1 METTNNKPNVLR
13 TQVGGDH
20 YAKYPIQPIEYIQSN
35 HLDFA
40 QGNIVKLAT
49 RFRDKG
55 GAEDLR
61 KIKQYAEILL
71 ALEYGED
78 TPRTLPESQPIATDP
93 QDGIYLVYADS
104 HAELFTGSNA
114 IEGVKYVGVVFQGHR
129 FSVALTETEAPLLS
143 KDGEATERED
153 FYKTECE
160 AIYDFDSTGNTERL
174 LHDNPE
180 LADYLNEGEAIPALG
195 VVVIIYLLRKS
206 INGALAYVCGQP
218 LGDKDYWSS
227 TESSEDSAWVVGFS
241 CGYVGNLYVKCYGS
255 AVRAV
260 AAF

>member
-1 METTNNKPNVLR
+1 MKKPNVLS

-20 YAKYPIQPIEYIQSN
+20 YAKYPIQPVEYIQAN
-35 HLDFA
+35 RLDFA

-71 ALEYGED
+71 ALEYGQD
-78 TPRTLPESQPIATDP
+78 TPAAQPIATEP
-93 QDGIYLVYADS
+93 QDGIYVVYDNGR
-104 HAELFTGSNA
+104 AELFTGSNA
-114 IEGVKYVGVVFQGHR
+114 KEGVKYVGVVFQGHH
-129 FSVALTETEAPLLS
+129 FGVALTETEIPLLPED
-143 KDGEATERED
+143 KEAAKRED

-174 LHDNPE
+174 LRDNPK

-195 VVVIIYLLRKS
+195 VVVIMYLLRKS
-206 INGALAYVCGQP
+206 ISGALAYVGGQP
-218 LGDKDYWSS
+218 LGDKGYWSS
-227 TESSEDSAWVVGFS
+227 TECNETYAWGVNFASGLTWN
-241 CGYVGNLYVKCYGS
+241 YDKCYGY
-255 AVRAV
+255 ALRAV

>member
-1 METTNNKPNVLR
+1 METTSNKPNVLR

-20 YAKYPIQPIEYIQSN
+20 YAKYPIQPIEYIQAN

-61 KIKQYAEILL
+61 KIKQYADIML

-78 TPRTLPESQPIATDP
+78 SPRTLPESQPIATGP
-93 QDGIYLVYADS
+93 QGGIYLVYADG
-104 HAELFTGSNA
+104 HAELFNGENDKRNVT
-114 IEGVKYVGVVFQGHR
+114 YVGVVFRGHR
-129 FSVALTETEAPLLS
+129 FGVSLTETEVALLP
-143 KDGEATERED
+143 ED
-153 FYKTECE
+153 EQPTKRTTYKTECE
-160 AIYDFDSTGNTERL
+160 GIYDFDSASNTARL
-174 LHDNPE
+174 VEDNPE
-180 LADYLNEGEAIPALG
+180 LANYLKPGEAIPALG
-195 VVVIIYLLRKS
+195 VLVIMRYLRED
-206 INGALAYVCGQP
+206 IDRALEYVGGQQ
-218 LGDKDYWSS
+218 LTIVNLWSS
-227 TESSEDSAWVVGFS
+227 TEYSDELAWSVSFS
-241 CGYVGNLYVKCYGS
+241 DGNVYIIGKYGGG

>member
-1 METTNNKPNVLR
+1 METTSNKPNVLR

-20 YAKYPIQPIEYIQSN
+20 YAKYPIQPIEYIQAN

-61 KIKQYAEILL
+61 KIKQYADIML

-78 TPRTLPESQPIATDP
+78 TPRTLPESQPIATKP
-93 QDGIYLVYADS
+93 QGGIYLVYADG
-104 HAELFTGSNA
+104 HAELFNGENA
-114 IEGVKYVGVVFQGHR
+114 KRNVTYVGVVFRGYR
-129 FSVALTETEAPLLS
+129 FGVSLTETIAALLPEG
-143 KDGEATERED
+143 KQPTKRTT
-153 FYKTECE
+153 YKTECE
-160 AIYDFDSTGNTERL
+160 SIYDFDSAGNTTMLVE
-174 LHDNPE
+174 DNPE
-180 LADYLNEGEAIPALG
+180 LAKYLKPGEAIPALG
-195 VVVIIYLLRKS
+195 VLVIMCYLREYIDS
-206 INGALAYVCGQP
+206 ALEYVGGQQLTDAY
-218 LGDKDYWSS
+218 YWSS
-227 TESSEDSAWVVGFS
+227 AEGSENTAWGVNFS
-241 CGYVGNLYVKCYGS
+241 HGGVTYNNKYIGY

>member
-1 METTNNKPNVLR
+1 METTSNKPNVLR

-20 YAKYPIQPIEYIQSN
+20 YAKYPIQPIEYIQAN

-61 KIKQYAEILL
+61 KIKQYADILL

-78 TPRTLPESQPIATDP
+78 APRTLPESQPIATEP

-104 HAELFTGSNA
+104 HAELFNGENA
-114 IEGVKYVGVVFQGHR
+114 KRNVTYVGVVHEGHS
-129 FSVALTETEAPLLS
+129 FALTLNDITDVVLKPDGKKAGERRRLS
-143 KDGEATERED
+143 RECD
-153 FYKTECE
+153 
-160 AIYDFDSTGNTERL
+160 AIYDFDSFKNTEAL
-174 LHDNPE
+174 CKDNPE
-180 LADYLNEGEAIPALG
+180 LRDVLNDGEAIPALG
-195 VVVIIYLLRKS
+195 VLNIIAHLRDE
-206 INGALAYVCGQP
+206 INNALEYIGKP
-218 LGDKDYWSS
+218 KLDDGYYWSS
-227 TESSEDSAWVVGFS
+227 TESSQPGAWNVDFS
-241 CGYVGNLYVKCYGS
+241 NGTAYNNRKCNAN

>member
-1 METTNNKPNVLR
+1 METTNNKLNVLR

-20 YAKYPIQPIEYIQSN
+20 YAKYPIQPIEYIQAN

-61 KIKQYAEILL
+61 KIKQYADIML

-78 TPRTLPESQPIATDP
+78 APRILPESQPIATKP
-93 QDGIYLVYADS
+93 QGGIYLVYADGR
-104 HAELFTGSNA
+104 AELFTGSNA
-114 IEGVKYVGVVFQGHR
+114 KEGVKYVGVVFQGHR
-129 FSVALTETEAPLLS
+129 FGVALTETKAPLLPE
-143 KDGEATERED
+143 DEEATKRED

-174 LHDNPE
+174 LRDNPK
-180 LADYLNEGEAIPALG
+180 LANYLNEGEAIPAMG
-195 VVVIIYLLRKS
+195 VVVIMYLLRKS
-206 INGALAYVCGQP
+206 INGALAYVGGQP
-218 LGDKDYWSS
+218 LGDKGCWSS
-227 TESSEDSAWVVGFS
+227 TERSEYGAWGVNFS
-241 CGYVGNLYVKCYGS
+241 NGNVYYSGKYYS
-255 AVRAV
+255 YASRAV

>member
-20 YAKYPIQPIEYIQSN
+20 YAKYPIQPIEYIQAN

-61 KIKQYAEILL
+61 KIKQYADIML

-78 TPRTLPESQPIATDP
+78 TPRTLPESQPIATKP
-93 QDGIYLVYADS
+93 QGGIYLVYADGR
-104 HAELFTGSNA
+104 AELFTGSNA
-114 IEGVKYVGVVFQGHR
+114 KEGVKYVGVVFQGHR
-129 FSVALTETEAPLLS
+129 FGVALTENEEVALLPE
-143 KDGEATERED
+143 GEEATKRED

-160 AIYDFDSTGNTERL
+160 SIYDFDSAGNTERL
-174 LHDNPE
+174 LRDNPK
-180 LADYLNEGEAIPALG
+180 LANYLNDGEAIPAMG
-195 VVVIIYLLRKS
+195 VVVIMYLLRIS
-206 INGALAYVCGQP
+206 INSALAYVGGQP
-218 LGDKDYWSS
+218 LGDKGYWSS
-227 TESSEDSAWVVGFS
+227 TEYSEFGAWFVHFSNGF
-241 CGYVGNLYVKCYGS
+241 VGNYGKYYS
-255 AVRAV
+255 DAIRAV

>member
-20 YAKYPIQPIEYIQSN
+20 YAKYPIQPIEYIQAN

-61 KIKQYAEILL
+61 KIKQYADIML

-78 TPRTLPESQPIATDP
+78 SPRTLPESQPIATGP
-93 QDGIYLVYADS
+93 QGGIYLVYADG
-104 HAELFTGSNA
+104 HAELFNGENA
-114 IEGVKYVGVVFQGHR
+114 KRNVTYVGVVFRGHR
-129 FSVALTETEAPLLS
+129 FGVSLTETTAALLPEG
-143 KDGEATERED
+143 KQPTKRTT
-153 FYKTECE
+153 YKTECE
-160 AIYDFDSTGNTERL
+160 SIYDFDSAGNTTMLVE
-174 LHDNPE
+174 DNPE
-180 LADYLNEGEAIPALG
+180 LANCLKPGEAIPALG
-195 VVVIIYLLRKS
+195 VLVIMCHLREY
-206 INGALAYVCGQP
+206 IDCALEYVGSQQ
-218 LGDKDYWSS
+218 LTGGLYWSS
-227 TESSEDSAWVVGFS
+227 TEHSEYNAWFVGFS
-241 CGYVGNLYVKCYGS
+241 TGSVYNDSKCSGY

>member
-1 METTNNKPNVLR
+1 MKKPNVLN

-20 YAKYPIQPIEYIQSN
+20 YAKYPIQPVEYIQAN
-35 HLDFA
+35 RLDFA

-71 ALEYGED
+71 ALEYGQD
-78 TPRTLPESQPIATDP
+78 TPAQSQPIATNP
-93 QDGIYLVYADS
+93 QDGIYVVYDNG

-129 FSVALTETEAPLLS
+129 FGVALTETKVPLLPED
-143 KDGEATERED
+143 KEATKRED

-160 AIYDFDSTGNTERL
+160 AIYDFDSAGNTERL
-174 LHDNPE
+174 LHDNPK
-180 LADYLNEGEAIPALG
+180 LADYLNDGEVIPALG
-195 VVVIIYLLRKS
+195 VLVIMYLLRKS
-206 INGALAYVCGQP
+206 INDALAYVGGQP

-227 TESSEDSAWVVGFS
+227 TEGNESNAWIVYFAIGGTWTGNKYY
-241 CGYVGNLYVKCYGS
+241 GYAL
-255 AVRAV
+255 RAV